1 MHRGGSLK
9 LASALHRRYF
19 NARAVAGRPPRH
31 KVSYNRKMAATAD
44 SVYHTSGF
52 IRLTRPQLVGTLAGL
67 LLGLLVAALD
77 QTVVGTAEPRIIASL
92 SGFDRYP
99 WVATAYMLSMTVS
112 VPIFAKLS
120 DIYGRKWFFLGGLI
134 IFVVASAFCGASGQI
149 PLPLDGMNQLILF
162 RGIQGIGAGMLFG
175 LTFTIVGD
183 IFSPI
188 ERGKYQGIFAAMWG
202 LASIFGPTLGGFLTD
217 HYSWRAV
224 FYVNLPV
231 GLVAAIAIWLE
242 FPSFRPR
249 GVERKID
256 FAGVFAL
263 ILCLVPLLL
272 ALTWVTDYGWEST
285 RVESLLV
292 FSAVMLAVFLFAET
306 RASEPLIPLV
316 LFRNPIIAICSVA
329 SFVLG
334 MGMFGIIIY
343 LPLFM
348 QGVMGVSATQSG
360 SLLTPM
366 MMAAVV
372 GAVGAGQF
380 TSRAGKYKILAV
392 SGSALIA
399 IGMILFAR
407 MNGDTLRI
415 EVVRGMVIVGLGI
428 GLIQPVYT
436 LAVQNAAPREHM
448 GAATASPQF
457 FRSIGSTMGISIF
470 GSLLLTIYKHD
481 FNGAVP
487 SGTPAIALKPFHNP
501 LMLAQIRPQLEAGFG
516 RYPGGPELLKLLLAN
531 VRTSLV
537 HGIHAIFFVGAIIMC
552 GAVVLN
558 TFLREV
564 PLKSRMAVEP
574 EVG

>member
-1 MHRGGSLK
+1 
-9 LASALHRRYF
+9 
-19 NARAVAGRPPRH
+19 
-31 KVSYNRKMAATAD
+31 MAATAD
-44 SVYHTSGF
+44 PVYHTSGF
-52 IRLTRPQLVGTLAGL
+52 IRLTRPQLVGTLGGL
-67 LLGLLVAALD
+67 LLALLVAALD

-120 DIYGRKWFFLGGLI
+120 DIYGRKWFFLSGLI
-134 IFVVASAFCGASGQI
+134 IFVIASAFCGASGQI

-188 ERGKYQGIFAAMWG
+188 ERGKYQGIFAAVWG
-202 LASIFGPTLGGFLTD
+202 LASIFGPTLGGWLTD
-217 HYSWRAV
+217 YYSWRAV

-231 GLVAAIAIWLE
+231 GLIAAIAIWME

-272 ALTWVTDYGWEST
+272 ALTWVTDYGWTST
-285 RVESLLV
+285 RVESLLT
-292 FSAVMLAVFLFAET
+292 FSTVMLAVFLFAET

-316 LFRNPIIAICSVA
+316 LFRNPIIAICSIA

-372 GAVGAGQF
+372 GSIGAGQF
-380 TSRAGKYKILAV
+380 TSRSGKYKILALA
-392 SGSALIA
+392 GSTLIA
-399 IGMILFAR
+399 IGMILFAQ
-407 MNGDTLRI
+407 MNGDTLRV

-436 LAVQNAAPREHM
+436 LAVQNAAPREHL
-448 GAATASPQF
+448 GAATASTQF
-457 FRSIGSTMGISIF
+457 FRSIGSTMGVSIF

-487 SGTPAIALKPFHNP
+487 NGTPAMALKPFNNP

-516 RYPGGPELLKLLLAN
+516 RYSGGPELLKLLLAN

-558 TFLREV
+558 VFLREV
-564 PLKSRMAVEP
+564 RLKSRMSVEP

>member
-1 MHRGGSLK
+1 
-9 LASALHRRYF
+9 
-19 NARAVAGRPPRH
+19 
-31 KVSYNRKMAATAD
+31 MAAAAD
-44 SVYHTSGF
+44 TTYLTSGF
-52 IRLTRPQLVGTLAGL
+52 IRLTRPQLVGTLGGL

-120 DIYGRKWFFLGGLI
+120 DIYGRKWLFLGGLI
-134 IFVVASAFCGASGQI
+134 IFVVASAFCGASGDL
-149 PLPLDGMNQLILF
+149 PLRLDGMNQLILF

-231 GLVAAIAIWLE
+231 GVIAAVAIWLE
-242 FPSFRPR
+242 FPSFRPH

-256 FAGVFAL
+256 FAGVIAL

-272 ALTWVTDYGWEST
+272 ALTWVTDYGWTST

-292 FSAVMLAVFLFAET
+292 FSTLMLAAFLFAET
-306 RASEPLIPLV
+306 RAPEPLIPLV
-316 LFRNPIIAICSVA
+316 LFRNPIIAICSIA

-360 SLLTPM
+360 SLLTPLM
-366 MMAAVV
+366 MSAVV
-372 GAVGAGQF
+372 GSVGAGQF
-380 TSRAGKYKILAV
+380 TSRAGKYKILALL
-392 SGSALIA
+392 GSIA
-399 IGMILFAR
+399 IALGMILFAR
-407 MNGDTLRI
+407 MDGDTQRI
-415 EVVRGMVIVGLGI
+415 EVLRGMIVVGLGI

-436 LAVQNAAPREHM
+436 LAVQNSAPREHM
-448 GAATASPQF
+448 GSATASAQF
-457 FRSIGSTMGISIF
+457 FRSIGSTMGVSIF
-470 GSLLLTIYKHD
+470 GSVLLTIYKRD
-481 FNGAVP
+481 FSGAVP
-487 SGTPAIALKPFHNP
+487 HGTPDIALRPFHNP

-516 RYPGGPELLKLLLAN
+516 RYPGGPQLLKILLAN

-558 TFLREV
+558 AFLREV
-564 PLKSRMAVEP
+564 PLKSRMSAEP

>member
-1 MHRGGSLK
+1 M
-9 LASALHRRYF
+9 SAPAEVKYE
-19 NARAVAGRPPRH
+19 
-31 KVSYNRKMAATAD
+31 
-44 SVYHTSGF
+44 TSGF
-52 IRLTRPQLVGTLAGL
+52 VRLTRPQLIGTLGGL
-67 LLGLLVAALD
+67 LLALLVAALD

-120 DIYGRKWFFLGGLI
+120 DIYGRKWLFLSGLI
-134 IFVVASAFCGASGQI
+134 IFVGASAFCGASGQI
-149 PLPLDGMNQLILF
+149 ALPLDGMNQLILF
-162 RGIQGIGAGMLFG
+162 RGIQGIGAGILFG

-217 HYSWRAV
+217 QYTWRAV

-231 GLVAAIAIWLE
+231 GLIAAVAIWLE
-242 FPSFRPR
+242 FPAFRPQ
-249 GVERKID
+249 GIERKVD
-256 FAGVFAL
+256 FAGVLSL
-263 ILCLVPLLL
+263 IGCLVPLLL
-272 ALTWVTDYGWEST
+272 AFTWVTDYGWGSA
-285 RVESLLV
+285 RVESLIG
-292 FSAVMLAVFLFAET
+292 FSVVMLALFLFAET
-306 RASEPLIPLV
+306 RASEPVIPLA
-316 LFRNPIIAICSVA
+316 LFRNPIIAICAIA

-360 SLLTPM
+360 SLLTPL

-372 GAVGAGQF
+372 GSIAAGQF
-380 TSRAGKYKILAV
+380 TSRTGKYKVLALSGSILLAV
-392 SGSALIA
+392 
-399 IGMILFAR
+399 GMILFAQ
-407 MNGDTLRI
+407 MNGDTVRF

-448 GAATASPQF
+448 GAATASSQF
-457 FRSIGSTMGISIF
+457 FRSIGSTMGVSIF
-470 GSLLLTIYKHD
+470 GSVLLTIYKHD
-481 FNGAVP
+481 FANGVP
-487 SGTPAIALKPFHNP
+487 QGTPAIALRPFHNP
-501 LMLAQIRPQLEAGFG
+501 LMLSQIRPQLEAGFG
-516 RYPGGPELLKLLLAN
+516 AYPGGLQLLKVLMRD
-531 VRTSLV
+531 VRVSLI
-537 HGIHAIFFVGAIIMC
+537 HGIHAIFVVGAIIMC

-558 TFLREV
+558 AFLKEV
-564 PLKSRMAVEP
+564 PLKSRMPTEP
-574 EVG
+574 EIG

>member
-1 MHRGGSLK
+1 
-9 LASALHRRYF
+9 
-19 NARAVAGRPPRH
+19 
-31 KVSYNRKMAATAD
+31 MAATAD
-44 SVYHTSGF
+44 PTYHTSGF
-52 IRLTRPQLVGTLAGL
+52 IRLTRPQLVGTLGGL
-67 LLGLLVAALD
+67 LLALLVAALD

-120 DIYGRKWFFLGGLI
+120 DIYGRKWFFLTGLV
-134 IFVVASAFCGASGQI
+134 IFVLASAFCGASGQI
-149 PLPLDGMNQLILF
+149 ALPLDGMNQLILF
-162 RGIQGIGAGMLFG
+162 RGIQGIGAGILFG

-183 IFSPI
+183 IFSPM

-202 LASIFGPTLGGFLTD
+202 LASIFGPTLGGWLTD

-272 ALTWVTDYGWEST
+272 ALTWVTDYGWTST

-292 FSAVMLAVFLFAET
+292 FSSVMLVAFLFAET
-306 RASEPLIPLV
+306 RASEPLIPLA
-316 LFRNPIIAICSVA
+316 LFRNPIIAICSIA

-360 SLLTPM
+360 SLLTPL

-372 GAVGAGQF
+372 GSIGAGQF
-380 TSRAGKYKILAV
+380 TSRAGKYKILALA
-392 SGSALIA
+392 GSTLIA

-436 LAVQNAAPREHM
+436 LAVQNSAPREHM
-448 GAATASPQF
+448 GAATASTQF
-457 FRSIGSTMGISIF
+457 FRSIGSTMGVSIF
-470 GSLLLTIYKHD
+470 GSVLLTIYKHD
-481 FNGAVP
+481 FNGAIP
-487 SGTPAIALKPFHNP
+487 KGTPAIALKPFNNP
-501 LMLAQIRPQLEAGFG
+501 LMLAQIRPQLEAGFS
-516 RYPGGPELLKLLLAN
+516 RYPGGAGLLKLLLAN

-537 HGIHAIFFVGAIIMC
+537 HGIHAIFVVGAIIMC

-564 PLKSRMAVEP
+564 PLKGRMSVEP
-574 EVG
+574 EIG

>member
-1 MHRGGSLK
+1 
-9 LASALHRRYF
+9 
-19 NARAVAGRPPRH
+19 
-31 KVSYNRKMAATAD
+31 MAATAD
-44 SVYHTSGF
+44 PVYHTSGF
-52 IRLTRPQLVGTLAGL
+52 VRLTRPQLIGTLGGL
-67 LLGLLVAALD
+67 LLALLVAALD

-120 DIYGRKWFFLGGLI
+120 DIYGRKWFFLTGLV
-134 IFVVASAFCGASGQI
+134 IFVLASAFCGASGQI

-162 RGIQGIGAGMLFG
+162 RGIQGIGAGILFG

-183 IFSPI
+183 VFSPA

-202 LASIFGPTLGGFLTD
+202 LASIFGPTLGGWLTD

-242 FPSFRPR
+242 FPSFRPH
-249 GVERKID
+249 GVKRKID

-272 ALTWVTDYGWEST
+272 ALTWVTDYGWDST
-285 RVESLLV
+285 RVESLLA
-292 FSAVMLAVFLFAET
+292 FSTVMLVAFLFAET
-306 RASEPLIPLV
+306 RASEPLIPLA
-316 LFRNPIIAICSVA
+316 LFRNPIIAICSIA

-360 SLLTPM
+360 SLLTPL

-372 GAVGAGQF
+372 GSVAAGQF
-380 TSRAGKYKILAV
+380 TSRTGKYKILALA
-392 SGSALIA
+392 GSTLIA
-399 IGMILFAR
+399 IGMILFAM
-407 MNGDTLRI
+407 MNGDTLRA

-436 LAVQNAAPREHM
+436 LAVQNSAPREHL
-448 GAATASPQF
+448 GAATASTQF
-457 FRSIGSTMGISIF
+457 FRSIGSTMGVSIF
-470 GSLLLTIYKHD
+470 GSVLLTIYKHD
-481 FNGAVP
+481 FDGTIP
-487 SGTPAIALKPFHNP
+487 KGTPAIALKPFHNP
-501 LMLAQIRPQLEAGFG
+501 LMLAQIHPQLEAGFG
-516 RYPGGPELLKLLLAN
+516 RYPGGDQLLKVLLAN

-537 HGIHAIFFVGAIIMC
+537 HGIHAIFLVGAIIMC
-552 GAVVLN
+552 AAVVLN
-558 TFLREV
+558 AFLREV
-564 PLKSRMAVEP
+564 RLKTKMSAEP
-574 EVG
+574 EIS

>member
-1 MHRGGSLK
+1 
-9 LASALHRRYF
+9 
-19 NARAVAGRPPRH
+19 
-31 KVSYNRKMAATAD
+31 MAAPAD
-44 SVYHTSGF
+44 TTYHTSGF
-52 IRLTRPQLVGTLAGL
+52 IRLTRPQLIGTLLGL

-183 IFSPI
+183 VFSPA

-202 LASIFGPTLGGFLTD
+202 LASIFGPTLGGWLTD

-231 GLVAAIAIWLE
+231 GVIAAIAIWLE
-242 FPSFRPR
+242 FPSFRPE
-249 GVERKID
+249 GVRRKID

-272 ALTWVTDYGWEST
+272 ALTWVTDYGWTSS

-292 FSAVMLAVFLFAET
+292 FSAVMLVAFLFAET
-306 RASEPLIPLV
+306 RASEPLIPLA
-316 LFRNPIIAICSVA
+316 LFRNSIIAICSIA

-334 MGMFGIIIY
+334 MGMFGIIVY

-360 SLLTPM
+360 SLLTPLM
-366 MMAAVV
+366 LAAVV
-372 GAVGAGQF
+372 GSIGAGQY

-392 SGSALIA
+392 AGSTLIA

-407 MNGDTLRI
+407 MNGDTLRF
-415 EVVRGMVIVGLGI
+415 EVVEGMVIVGLGI

-436 LAVQNAAPREHM
+436 IAVQNSAPREHM
-448 GAATASPQF
+448 GAATASTQF
-457 FRSIGSTMGISIF
+457 FRSIGSTMGVSIF
-470 GSLLLTIYKHD
+470 GSVLLTIYKHD
-481 FNGAVP
+481 FNGAIP
-487 SGTPAIALKPFHNP
+487 NGTPGIALRPFNNP
-501 LMLAQIRPQLEAGFG
+501 LLLAQIRPQLEAGFG
-516 RYPGGPELLKLLLAN
+516 RYPGGPELLKLLLSN

-537 HGIHAIFFVGAIIMC
+537 HGIHAIFLVGAIIMC

-558 TFLREV
+558 AFLREV
-564 PLKSRMAVEP
+564 PLRGRAPVEP
-574 EVG
+574 DIG

>member
-1 MHRGGSLK
+1 MA
-9 LASALHRRYF
+9 ASAD
-19 NARAVAGRPPRH
+19 
-31 KVSYNRKMAATAD
+31 T
-44 SVYHTSGF
+44 VYHTSGF
-52 IRLTRPQLVGTLAGL
+52 VRLTRPQLVGTLGGL
-67 LLGLLVAALD
+67 LLALLVAALD

-120 DIYGRKWFFLGGLI
+120 DIYGRKWFFLTGLI

-162 RGIQGIGAGMLFG
+162 RGIQGIGAGILFG

-183 IFSPI
+183 IFSPV

-231 GLVAAIAIWLE
+231 GLVAAIAIYLE
-242 FPSFRPR
+242 FPSFRPH
-249 GVERKID
+249 GVSRKVD
-256 FAGVFAL
+256 FAGVLTL
-263 ILCLVPLLL
+263 IACLVPLLL
-272 ALTWVTDYGWEST
+272 ALTWVTDYGWGST
-285 RVESLLV
+285 RVESLIG
-292 FSAVMLAVFLFAET
+292 FSILMLAMFLYAET
-306 RASEPLIPLV
+306 KATEPVIPLA
-316 LFRNPIIAICSVA
+316 LFRNPIIAICAIA

-360 SLLTPM
+360 SLLTPL

-372 GAVGAGQF
+372 GSIAAGQF
-380 TSRAGKYKILAV
+380 TSRTGRYKVLALTGSFLLAV
-392 SGSALIA
+392 
-399 IGMILFAR
+399 GMILFAR

-448 GAATASPQF
+448 GAATASTQF
-457 FRSIGSTMGISIF
+457 FRSIGSTMGVSIF
-470 GSLLLTIYKHD
+470 GSVLLTIYKHD
-481 FNGAVP
+481 FANGVP
-487 SGTPAIALKPFHNP
+487 TGTPAIALRPFNNP

-516 RYPGGPELLKLLLAN
+516 HYPGGLQLLKVLMGN
-531 VRTSLV
+531 VRLSLI
-537 HGIHAIFFVGAIIMC
+537 HGIHAIFVVGAIIMSC
-552 GAVVLN
+552 AVVLN
-558 TFLREV
+558 AFLREV
-564 PLKSRMAVEP
+564 RLKSRMVEP

>member
-1 MHRGGSLK
+1 
-9 LASALHRRYF
+9 
-19 NARAVAGRPPRH
+19 
-31 KVSYNRKMAATAD
+31 MAAPAD
-44 SVYHTSGF
+44 IQYHTSGF
-52 IRLTRPQLVGTLAGL
+52 VRLTRPQLVGTLGGL
-67 LLGLLVAALD
+67 LLALLVAALD

-120 DIYGRKWFFLGGLI
+120 DIYGRKWFFLTGLI
-134 IFVVASAFCGASGQI
+134 IFVIASAFCGASGQMA
-149 PLPLDGMNQLILF
+149 LPLDGMNQLILF
-162 RGIQGIGAGMLFG
+162 RGIQGIGAGILFG

-183 IFSPI
+183 IFSPV

-231 GLVAAIAIWLE
+231 GLVAAIAIYLE
-242 FPSFRPR
+242 FPSFRPQ
-249 GVERKID
+249 GVRRKVD
-256 FAGVFAL
+256 FLGVLTL
-263 ILCLVPLLL
+263 IACLVPLLL
-272 ALTWVTDYGWEST
+272 ALTWVTDYGWSSP
-285 RVESLLV
+285 RVESLIG
-292 FSAVMLAVFLFAET
+292 FSIVMLAVFLFAET
-306 RASEPLIPLV
+306 KASEPVIPLA
-316 LFRNPIIAICSVA
+316 LFRNPIIAICSIA

-360 SLLTPM
+360 SLLTPL

-372 GAVGAGQF
+372 GSIAAGQF
-380 TSRAGKYKILAV
+380 TSRTGKYKVLALA
-392 SGSALIA
+392 GSSLLA

-407 MNGDTLRI
+407 MNGDTLRT
-415 EVVRGMVIVGLGI
+415 EVVTGMVIVGLGI

-448 GAATASPQF
+448 GSATASTQF
-457 FRSIGSTMGISIF
+457 FRSIGSTMGVSIF
-470 GSLLLTIYKHD
+470 GSVLLTIYKHD
-481 FNGAVP
+481 FANGVP
-487 SGTPAIALKPFHNP
+487 VNTPSIALRPFNNP

-516 RYPGGPELLKLLLAN
+516 HYPGGLELLKLLMSN
-531 VRTSLV
+531 VRLALI
-537 HGIHAIFFVGAIIMC
+537 HGIHAIFVVGAIIMC

-558 TFLREV
+558 AFLREV
-564 PLKSRMAVEP
+564 QLKSRMVEP

>member
-1 MHRGGSLK
+1 
-9 LASALHRRYF
+9 
-19 NARAVAGRPPRH
+19 
-31 KVSYNRKMAATAD
+31 MAATAD
-44 SVYHTSGF
+44 TTYHTSGF
-52 IRLTRPQLVGTLAGL
+52 VRLTRPQLIGTLGGL
-67 LLGLLVAALD
+67 LLALLVAALD

-120 DIYGRKWFFLGGLI
+120 DIYGRKWFFLTGLI
-134 IFVVASAFCGASGQI
+134 IFVIASAFCGASGQI

-162 RGIQGIGAGMLFG
+162 RGIQGIGAGILFG

-183 IFSPI
+183 IFSPV

-217 HYSWRAV
+217 RYTWRAV

-242 FPSFRPR
+242 FPAFRPQ
-249 GVERKID
+249 GVKRKVD
-256 FAGVFAL
+256 FAGVLTL
-263 ILCLVPLLL
+263 IACLVPLLL
-272 ALTWVTDYGWEST
+272 ALTWVTDYGWGST
-285 RVESLLV
+285 RVESLIG
-292 FSAVMLAVFLFAET
+292 FSILMLAAFLFAET
-306 RASEPLIPLV
+306 RAAEPVIPLA
-316 LFRNPIIAICSVA
+316 LFHNPIIAICAIA

-360 SLLTPM
+360 SLLTPL

-372 GAVGAGQF
+372 GSIAAGQF
-380 TSRAGKYKILAV
+380 TSRTGRYKILALT
-392 SGSALIA
+392 GSFLLAV
-399 IGMILFAR
+399 GMILFAR
-407 MNGDTLRI
+407 MDGDTLRI

-448 GAATASPQF
+448 GAATASTQF
-457 FRSIGSTMGISIF
+457 FRSIGSTMGVSIF
-470 GSLLLTIYKHD
+470 GSVLLTIYKHD
-481 FNGAVP
+481 FNNGVP
-487 SGTPAIALKPFHNP
+487 AGTPPIALRPFNNP

-516 RYPGGPELLKLLLAN
+516 HYPGGLELLKLLMGN
-531 VRTSLV
+531 VRISLI
-537 HGIHAIFFVGAIIMC
+537 HGIHAIFVVGAIIMSC
-552 GAVVLN
+552 AVVLN
-558 TFLREV
+558 AFLREV
-564 PLKSRMAVEP
+564 QLKSRMVEP

>member
-1 MHRGGSLK
+1 
-9 LASALHRRYF
+9 
-19 NARAVAGRPPRH
+19 
-31 KVSYNRKMAATAD
+31 MAATAD
-44 SVYHTSGF
+44 PVYHTSGF
-52 IRLTRPQLVGTLAGL
+52 VRLTRPQLVGTLGGL
-67 LLGLLVAALD
+67 LLALLVAALD

-120 DIYGRKWFFLGGLI
+120 DIYGRKWFFLTGLV
-134 IFVVASAFCGASGQI
+134 IFVLASAFCGASGQI

-162 RGIQGIGAGMLFG
+162 RGIQGIGAGILFG

-183 IFSPI
+183 VFSPA

-202 LASIFGPTLGGFLTD
+202 LASIFGPTLGGWLTD

-242 FPSFRPR
+242 FPSFRPH
-249 GVERKID
+249 GVKRKID

-292 FSAVMLAVFLFAET
+292 FSTVMLAAFLFAET
-306 RASEPLIPLV
+306 RASEPLIPLA
-316 LFRNPIIAICSVA
+316 LFRNPIIAICSIA

-360 SLLTPM
+360 SLLTPL

-372 GAVGAGQF
+372 GSVAAGQF
-380 TSRAGKYKILAV
+380 TSRTGKYKILALA
-392 SGSALIA
+392 GSSLIA
-399 IGMILFAR
+399 IGMILFAL
-407 MNGDTLRI
+407 MNGDTMRA

-436 LAVQNAAPREHM
+436 LAVQNSAPREHL
-448 GAATASPQF
+448 GAATASTQF
-457 FRSIGSTMGISIF
+457 FRSIGSTMGVSIF
-470 GSLLLTIYKHD
+470 GSVLLTIYKHD
-481 FNGAVP
+481 FNGAIP
-487 SGTPAIALKPFHNP
+487 NGTPAIALRHFNNP
-501 LMLAQIRPQLEAGFG
+501 LMLQQIRPQLEAGFG
-516 RYPGGPELLKLLLAN
+516 RYPGGEQLLKALLAN

-537 HGIHAIFFVGAIIMC
+537 HGIHAIFLVGAIIMC
-552 GAVVLN
+552 AAVVLN
-558 TFLREV
+558 AFLREV
-564 PLKSRMAVEP
+564 RLKSKMSAEP
-574 EVG
+574 EIG